1 MKFKKKE
8 LFDLYNALH
17 AVGNLSGP
25 RFVYVV
31 ARNIIYLKDEVTA
44 LQKSLK
50 SDDAFVEYEK
60 ERVELAKSFALKKDG
75 QPVTYKENGMER
87 FTIEDQKGF
96 DVSFADLK
104 IKYKEAIDNRVQQE
118 KDFEAMLDEDVEI
131 FLFELKKEDL
141 PENITADQ
149 LSGIICL
156 VAKDKDEK

>member
-17 AVGNLSGP
+17 SVGNLSGP

-31 ARNIIYLKDEVTA
+31 ARNIAYLKDEVNS

-60 ERVELAKSFALKKDG
+60 ERVELAKKYSLKKDG
-75 QPVTYKENGMER
+75 QPVKYTENGMER
-87 FTIEDQKGF
+87 FTIEDQVAF
-96 DVSFADLK
+96 DKALSELK
-104 IKYKEAIDNRVQQE
+104 TKHQEAIDNRINQE
-118 KDFEAMLDEDVEI
+118 RVFETMLEEDTEL

-141 PENITADQ
+141 PEDITADQ

-156 VAKDKDEK
+156 VTKDADEK